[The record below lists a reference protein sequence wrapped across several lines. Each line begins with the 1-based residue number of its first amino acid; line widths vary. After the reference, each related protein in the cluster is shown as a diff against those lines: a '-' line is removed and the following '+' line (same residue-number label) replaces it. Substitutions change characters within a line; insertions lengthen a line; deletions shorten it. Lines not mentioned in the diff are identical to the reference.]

1 MSDYGGNFQ
10 YIKRDENAQL
20 KRLEAALG
28 WSIKVTDQWV
38 PWDRLRDIYGWA
50 KVLRAIEACEPK
62 QRFPSDVEAVCRQYQ
77 RDDEAAEREAKAR
90 ELRDTPVQRSPDEVR
105 YATWAPYYA
114 AGTVATPRWFR
125 ELAKR
130 RGKDLP

>member
-1 MSDYGGNFQ
+1 MPEIPFCEVAFHPEY
-10 YIKRDENAQL
+10 K
-20 KRLEAALG
+20 ALG
-28 WSIKVTDQWV
+28 AVIGQGKLRADLWPAWS
-38 PWDRLRDIYGWA
+38 RLVALYGW
-50 KVLRAIEACEPK
+50 KSVLRAAEYLEPEK
-62 QRFPSDVEAVCRQYQ
+62 RWAAEVESLCRQYQ

-114 AGTVATPRWFR
+114 AGTVAMPRWFR

-130 RGKDLP
+130 LKKEEI